1 MKSLKYSVLWGRV
14 QEIAFKLSQINLPET
29 FRRPRK
35 KPQISTSLE
44 RFSLKRRRRFPK
56 DLCLWTRGW
65 TESCLFSLTQFK
77 QNALIN
83 TKWGRFESPN
93 GRKVDST
100 ASHAEQE
107 EENVTEERANIFPS
121 RICSPTSFNIE
132 SSFIL
137 LQLNTEC
144 MTFMAS
150 GKTEICVA
158 WPVEEKFP

>member
-1 MKSLKYSVLWGRV
+1 
-14 QEIAFKLSQINLPET
+14 
-29 FRRPRK
+29 
-35 KPQISTSLE
+35 
-44 RFSLKRRRRFPK
+44 
-56 DLCLWTRGW
+56 
-65 TESCLFSLTQFK
+65 
-77 QNALIN
+77 
-83 TKWGRFESPN
+83 
-93 GRKVDST
+93 VDST